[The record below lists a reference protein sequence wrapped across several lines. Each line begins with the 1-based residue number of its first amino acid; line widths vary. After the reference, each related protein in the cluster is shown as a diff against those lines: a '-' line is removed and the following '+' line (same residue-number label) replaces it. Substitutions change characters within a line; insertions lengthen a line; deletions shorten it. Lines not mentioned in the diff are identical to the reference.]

1 MAKKRSK
8 KPKSKRTTPVLNLK
22 GKVCRLGKFSN
33 NTEYHGDDWEGAFTF
48 PLTGLMLSHDEL
60 NTFLRDKY
68 AHACWYNTRGSLAEP
83 MPWWNGECFRVSGAF
98 EAEGLELT
106 VSGDRV
112 LTFTAEEPHYQDDDE
127 ADLGRPACVLSKIT
141 LTPQVGGLTELA
153 AHLTLH
159 PGLGKDNLLLQ
170 EHQHREIKLTL
181 MDARERHKDKQPELP
196 LTAPDANDSAAA
208 TVQ

>member
-8 KPKSKRTTPVLNLK
+8 KPKAKRATPVLNLTA
-22 GKVCRLGKFSN
+22 KVCRLGKFSN
-33 NTEYHGDDWEGAFTF
+33 NTEYHGDHWEGAFTF
-48 PLTGLMLSHDEL
+48 PLTGLMLTKDEL

-68 AHACWYNTRGSLAEP
+68 AHGCWFNTRGSLAEP

-106 VSGDRV
+106 VSGDRQ
-112 LTFTAEEPHYQDDDE
+112 LRFEAGEPDPDAED
-127 ADLGRPACVLSKIT
+127 DLGRPACVLSRIT
-141 LTPQVGGLTELA
+141 LTPHVGGLTELA

-159 PGLGKDNLLLQ
+159 PGQGKDNLLLQ

-181 MDARERHKDKQPELP
+181 QDARERSKDKQQELP
-196 LTAPDANDSAAA
+196 LQAPDAEAASA